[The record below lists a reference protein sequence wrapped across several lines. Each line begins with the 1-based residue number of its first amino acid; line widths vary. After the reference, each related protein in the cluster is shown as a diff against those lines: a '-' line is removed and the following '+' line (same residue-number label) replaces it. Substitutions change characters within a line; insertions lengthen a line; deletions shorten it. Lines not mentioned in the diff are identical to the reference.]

1 MADRNIRRRLLAAL
15 RGTADRLKRL
25 SRKLWVRIIG
35 IAALALL
42 ASGMATLVGPYLPEA
57 LEGLIRK
64 EAVENLLDSISSSML
79 AVTIFSLSVMVSVH
93 RAAEG
98 NWTPR
103 IHRLLAQDNV
113 TLTAISVFLGGWL
126 YALAARILLD
136 ATLIGS
142 VEHVFLFF
150 MTVLVVLLIVVVVM
164 RWVAHLSGLGSLMET
179 GGRLEQETRAAFEL
193 RAQEPC
199 LGGHPLLPESVIPE
213 TARPVRAPRT
223 GWITNID
230 GEALNRIGAEAE
242 GAGTP
247 VYVLAPIGAF
257 VARGDEI
264 ARVAGPKARQD
275 EAAEAFGIGELRSF
289 YRDPGYG
296 LLVMS
301 EVAQR
306 ALSPGVNDPGTA
318 IEILGR
324 MLRAL
329 EAWVPET
336 EAAQAGTAKNGE
348 ADTGASGA
356 PSRPHLWAPPL
367 AAGPLVQ
374 SAFLPIARD
383 GAGSVE
389 VALATIATLDRLAR
403 HHDAG
408 MAAAAR
414 SASDS
419 ARDRARRTLDDP
431 VDLERL
437 RLGPEAPDAAPSDSA
452 GPARPMV
459 REAV

>member
-1 MADRNIRRRLLAAL
+1 MS
-15 RGTADRLKRL
+15 DRLVRL

-35 IAALALL
+35 IAALALVAAGL
-42 ASGMATLVGPYLPEA
+42 ATLVGPYLPDA
-57 LEGLIRK
+57 LDGLIKK

-79 AVTIFSLSVMVSVH
+79 AVTIFSLSVMVTVH

-98 NWTPR
+98 SWTPR

-164 RWVAHLSGLGSLMET
+164 RWVAHLSGLGSLTET
-179 GGRLEQETRAAFEL
+179 GGRLEHATRAAFEQ
-193 RAQEPC
+193 RAREPC
-199 LGGHPLLPESVIPE
+199 LGGHVLRPDTPIPE
-213 TARPVRAPRT
+213 AARPVRAAET
-223 GWITNID
+223 GWITGID
-230 GEALNRIGAEAE
+230 GAALDAIGAAAE

-257 VARGDEI
+257 VAKGDVV
-264 ARVAGPKARQD
+264 ARVAGPDDRQA
-275 EAAEAFGIGELRSF
+275 EAARAFAIGELRGF
-289 YRDPGYG
+289 QRDPGYG
-296 LLVMS
+296 LVAMT

-306 ALSPGVNDPGTA
+306 ALSPGINDPGTA
-318 IEILGR
+318 IEMLGR

-329 EAWVPET
+329 EAWLPE
-336 EAAQAGTAKNGE
+336 APDE
-348 ADTGASGA
+348 ADPANAPRHPHVWAAPLSG
-356 PSRPHLWAPPL
+356 
-367 AAGPLVQ
+367 GDLVA

-389 VALATIATLDRLAR
+389 VALAAIAVLDRLAAHR
-403 HHDAG
+403 DPD

-414 SASDS
+414 AASES
-419 ARDRARRTLDDP
+419 ARARAMRALDDP
-431 VDLERL
+431 TDLDRL
-437 RLGPEAPDAAPSDSA
+437 RRGPDSA
-452 GPARPMV
+452 PGDPSMPGPAQPLARKGG
-459 REAV
+459 

>member
-1 MADRNIRRRLLAAL
+1 MTKRNIRRRLVSAF
-15 RGTADRLKRL
+15 RTGMDRLKRL
-25 SRKLWVRIIG
+25 SRVLWVRIIG
-35 IAALALL
+35 IAALALVAAGL
-42 ASGMATLVGPYLPEA
+42 ATLVGPYLPDA

-79 AVTIFSLSVMVSVH
+79 AVTIFSLSVMVTVH

-98 NWTPR
+98 SWTPR

-142 VEHVFLFF
+142 LEHVFLFF
-150 MTVLVVLLIVVVVM
+150 MTVIVILLIVVVVM
-164 RWVAHLSGLGSLMET
+164 RWVAHLSGLGSLTET
-179 GGRLEQETRAAFEL
+179 GARLERETRAAFEL
-193 RAQEPC
+193 RAKEPC
-199 LGGHPLLPESVIPE
+199 LGGHPLRPDTVIPE
-213 TARPVRAPRT
+213 TAKPVRAGRT
-223 GWITNID
+223 GWITSID
-230 GEALNRIGAEAE
+230 GEALNRVGETAE

-257 VARGDEI
+257 VAKGDEI
-264 ARVAGPKARQD
+264 ARVAGPEKRQAD
-275 EAAEAFGIGELRSF
+275 AAEAFTIGELRSF

-296 LLVMS
+296 LLAMS

-318 IEILGR
+318 IEMLGR

-329 EAWVPET
+329 EAWVPE
-336 EAAQAGTAKNGE
+336 GDGGE
-348 ADTGASGA
+348 G

-367 AAGPLVQ
+367 AGGALVE
-374 SAFLPIARD
+374 SAFHPIARD

-389 VALATIATLDRLAR
+389 VVLAVIATLDRLAR
-403 HHDAG
+403 HEDAE

-414 SASDS
+414 AASEN
-419 ARDRARRTLDDP
+419 ARARAAREMDDP
-431 VDLERL
+431 LDLA
-437 RLGPEAPDAAPSDSA
+437 RLGDGPRTGEVVATPP
-452 GPARPMV
+452 GPARPLMQAG
-459 REAV
+459 R